1 MEYRQLGR
9 AGVRVSVIGLGTNR
23 FGTPSLPASEV
34 SKILDVAVDLGINF
48 LDSSN
53 TYVRGRCEE
62 ALGQALQGRRERFIV
77 ATKAVMR
84 MGDGPNDWGASR
96 YHLVHAL
103 EASLRR
109 LQTDRIDLYYLH
121 RWDDTTPLDESLRA
135 LDDLVRMGMILY
147 LGCSDYASWQLAKAN
162 MLAELHGWMPLVVIQ
177 SAYHLLERSVER
189 EVLPY
194 CRAHNVGFVPYH
206 PLAGGFF
213 TGKYRRGEPA
223 PAGSRG
229 ESSPN
234 VQRYMT
240 DAGYDVLEA
249 LTAWA
254 AVRGR
259 GMNELA
265 QAWLM
270 AQPQVCSVI
279 TGATQLEHVRQNVK
293 AASWNL
299 TPDEAREIN
308 ALLPAHGL

>member
-1 MEYRQLGR
+1 
-9 AGVRVSVIGLGTNR
+9 
-23 FGTPSLPASEV
+23 
-34 SKILDVAVDLGINF
+34 
-48 LDSSN
+48 
-53 TYVRGRCEE
+53 
-62 ALGQALQGRRERFIV
+62 
-77 ATKAVMR
+77 
-84 MGDGPNDWGASR
+84 
-96 YHLVHAL
+96 
-103 EASLRR
+103 
-109 LQTDRIDLYYLH
+109 DRIDLYYLH

-135 LDDLVRMGMILY
+135 LDDLVRMGKILY
-147 LGCSDYASWQLAKAN
+147 LGFSDYASWQLAKAN

-206 PLAGGFF
+206 PWAGGFF
-213 TGKYRRGEPA
+213 PGKSRRGDPA

-270 AQPQVCSVI
+270 AQPQV
-279 TGATQLEHVRQNVK
+279 
-293 AASWNL
+293 
-299 TPDEAREIN
+299 
-308 ALLPAHGL
+308 